1 MKSIFGVIVV
11 FTACVLILFVGL
23 SMFSAVPMP
32 DNTTE
37 EYETY
42 QSLTDIVNIS
52 FQGIWGVL
60 LMVILLMIVLIV
72 YSLKSG

>member
-1 MKSIFGVIVV
+1 MKSIFSVIV
-11 FTACVLILFVGL
+11 IFVGICLVLYISL
-23 SMFSAVPMP
+23 SMFAAVPLP
-32 DNTTE
+32 SNDTE
-37 EYETY
+37 EYETH
-42 QSLTDIVNIS
+42 QSLTNIVNIS